1 MATRLRWLGHAAIQI
16 ESDGKT
22 ILIDPFLT
30 GNPAAEG
37 AGIKARDFTP
47 DAILLSHGHD
57 DHLGD
62 LVEIARRSGAEVAS
76 NYEIGLWLQKQ
87 GLKKVHGCQHG
98 GTARLC
104 GGTVRAKFTIA
115 FHGSTLPDGHGGVT
129 YGGNPCGF
137 LVATPDGKTIYD
149 AADTALFGD
158 MSLIGEEGIDLALL
172 PIGDTF
178 TMGPDDALKAV
189 KRLNPKKVVPIH
201 YNTWPPIAQDAG
213 AWAARV
219 EAETPAR
226 AVVLQPGEWVEV

>member
-1 MATRLRWLGHAAIQI
+1 MATRLRWLGHATLLI

-30 GNPAAEG
+30 GNPAAPVSATDIE
-37 AGIKARDFTP
+37 P
-47 DAILLSHGHD
+47 DAILISHGHD

-62 LVEIARRSGAEVAS
+62 VVALAKRTGAEVVA
-76 NYEIGLWLQKQ
+76 NYEISLWLEKQ

-98 GTARLC
+98 GTAKLF
-104 GGTVRAKFTIA
+104 GGAFAVKFTLA

-137 LVATPDGKTIYD
+137 LIRTADGKTIYD
-149 AADTALFGD
+149 AADTALFSD
-158 MSLIGEEGIDLALL
+158 MSLIGEEGIDLACL

-178 TMGPDDALKAV
+178 TMGPDDALRAV
-189 KRLNPKKVVPIH
+189 KFIKPKKVLPIH
-201 YNTWPPIAQDAG
+201 YNTWPPIEQDAE

-219 EAETPAR
+219 EAETLAKV
-226 AVVLQPGEWVEV
+226 AVLEPGDWVEV